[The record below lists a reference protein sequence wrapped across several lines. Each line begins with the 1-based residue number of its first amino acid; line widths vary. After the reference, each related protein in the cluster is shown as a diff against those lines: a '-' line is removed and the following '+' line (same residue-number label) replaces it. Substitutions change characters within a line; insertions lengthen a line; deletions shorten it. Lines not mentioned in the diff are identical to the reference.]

1 MLLPKKGVSKTYFYH
16 SYLSLIMGSKPSW
29 NLTQTSIHK
38 DFMRYFTIFIK
49 SIELSYKFL
58 GNFKIVFA
66 PLCHEERI
74 KVQFAVKCTWWDHQ
88 KWSLFTSVTAVAWL
102 RHNAQWI
109 ILVQVLLKISSTY
122 LCFKD
127 LSWFDFSR
135 VFPLTFFTGCGKKIA
150 FLIWYRNK
158 WSFKISLHF

>member
-16 SYLSLIMGSKPSW
+16 SYLSLIIGSKPSW
-29 NLTQTSIHK
+29 IITQISIHK

-58 GNFKIVFA
+58 WNFKIVFA

-109 ILVQVLLKISSTY
+109 ILVQVLLKISSTIYILMLERLELILY
-122 LCFKD
+122 L
-127 LSWFDFSR
+127 
-135 VFPLTFFTGCGKKIA
+135 A
-150 FLIWYRNK
+150 
-158 WSFKISLHF
+158 

>member
-1 MLLPKKGVSKTYFYH
+1 
-16 SYLSLIMGSKPSW
+16 
-29 NLTQTSIHK
+29 
-38 DFMRYFTIFIK
+38 MRYFTIFIK

-58 GNFKIVFA
+58 WNFKIVFV

-127 LSWFDFSR
+127 LSWFYFSR
-135 VFPLTFFTGCGKKIA
+135 VFPLTFFLLAERKKSHCWFDIKTIFCLLSSVL
-150 FLIWYRNK
+150 FLIMNWK
-158 WSFKISLHF
+158 LGKVHM

>member
-29 NLTQTSIHK
+29 NLTQISIHK

-58 GNFKIVFA
+58 WNFKIVFA

-127 LSWFDFSR
+127 LSWFYFWPRKKICISDLISKQI
-135 VFPLTFFTGCGKKIA
+135 VKSTFFILFCT
-150 FLIWYRNK
+150 F
-158 WSFKISLHF
+158 FQ

>member
-1 MLLPKKGVSKTYFYH
+1 MLLPKQGVSKTYFYH

-29 NLTQTSIHK
+29 NLTQISIHN
-38 DFMRYFTIFIK
+38 DFTRYFTISIK
-49 SIELSYKFL
+49 SIEVSYKFIW
-58 GNFKIVFA
+58 NFKVVFA

-122 LCFKD
+122 LCFKG
-127 LSWFDFSR
+127 LSWFYFSR
-135 VFPLTFFTGCGKKIA
+135 VFPSTFFYWQRKKNRISD
-150 FLIWYRNK
+150 LISK
-158 WSFKISLHF
+158 QMIL